1 MIVLLTIIILMI
13 ARAFLSNAI
22 EELHDAFN
30 DPDWMKLEET
40 YGKDSD

>member
-1 MIVLLTIIILMI
+1 MI

-30 DPDWMKLEET
+30 DPDWMKF
-40 YGKDSD
+40 KDGEL